1 MDVFTGQM
9 TNAVLKQSQDNNIF
23 IINVARNMTKCHQ
36 PLDITVNEY
45 YNRFL
50 TLFRMGIFGTAHGW
64 GGGGEGDPS
73 LKSVAHIVQ

>member
-1 MDVFTGQM
+1 MNGERSNLKLPKEQKVLMVMDVFTGQM

-45 YNRFL
+45 Y
-50 TLFRMGIFGTAHGW
+50 
-64 GGGGEGDPS
+64 
-73 LKSVAHIVQ
+73 K

>member
-1 MDVFTGQM
+1 MKIVNEFIIPDVNGERSNLKLPKEQKVLMVMDVFTGQM

-45 YNRFL
+45 Y
-50 TLFRMGIFGTAHGW
+50 
-64 GGGGEGDPS
+64 
-73 LKSVAHIVQ
+73 K